1 MTESTPGYQPKHAV
15 LRIVLIYAVF
25 AALWILFS
33 DAAVEVMFT
42 KPAQLVRASMI
53 KGWLFVAVTSIILYG
68 LVSRMQ
74 AQLLASAQREQATQA
89 EKMRALQLIEAI
101 AESSDDA
108 IFAKDLEGRYILIN
122 RAASNFVG
130 KSANEV
136 LCQDDRA
143 IFPPDQAAMLME
155 AARRIARENRLQTIE
170 ERLSTPGGERVF
182 LATKGPL
189 HDQDGQVI
197 GTFGIARDITERKTI
212 EAALV
217 ASEQRFHTLFDSAT
231 VAIMVHDRETGI
243 PVDANPHALKIYGY
257 ETLEQIRKHSLWLP
271 PPFAVSDMVNWVKRA
286 AREGSQHLEWQSEDI
301 HGRRFWLDVL
311 LSTVVI
317 DGEERVLSVA
327 TDITTRKLTEEE
339 LRRNH
344 DELSRFN
351 LASIGRELDMI
362 ELKKQ
367 VNALSGELGR
377 TPPYSLAF
385 LDAVEEQP
393 PKGNDRP

>member
-1 MTESTPGYQPKHAV
+1 MTELTPGYRPKHAV

-33 DAAVEVMFT
+33 DSAVEIMF
-42 KPAQLVRASMI
+42 KEPIQLVRASMI

-68 LVSRMQ
+68 LVGRMQ
-74 AQLLASAQREQATQA
+74 AQLLASAQRERATQA
-89 EKMRALQLIEAI
+89 EKMRALRLIETI
-101 AESSDDA
+101 ADSSEDA

-122 RAASNFVG
+122 RAACNFVG
-130 KSANEV
+130 KSANEI
-136 LCQDDRA
+136 LGKDDRA
-143 IFPPDQAAMLME
+143 IFPPDQATMLME
-155 AARRIARENRLQTIE
+155 IAQRVIREKRSHTTE
-170 ERLSTPGGERVF
+170 ERLSTLGGERVF

-189 HDQDGQVI
+189 RDGDGQVI
-197 GTFGIARDITERKTI
+197 GIFGISRDITRRKAI
-212 EAALV
+212 EAALM

-231 VAIMVHDRETGI
+231 VAIMVHDRETGLPI
-243 PVDANPHALKIYGY
+243 DVNPHALKIYGY
-257 ETLEQIRKHSLWLP
+257 ETLDQIRNHSLWLP
-271 PPFAVSDMVNWVKRA
+271 SPFAKSDMVSWVNRA
-286 AREGSQHLEWQSEDI
+286 AREGAQHLEWQSEGI

-311 LSTVVI
+311 LGTVVI

-367 VNALSGELGR
+367 INALSGELGR
-377 TPPYSLAF
+377 PPPYSLAF
-385 LDAVEEQP
+385 LDAEKKPP
-393 PKGNDRP
+393 PKVNDRP

>member
-1 MTESTPGYQPKHAV
+1 MTESTPGYHPKHAV
-15 LRIVLIYAVF
+15 LRIVMIYAVF
-25 AALWILFS
+25 ASLWILFS
-33 DAAVEVMFT
+33 DSAVEIMF
-42 KPAQLVRASMI
+42 KDPAQLVRASMI
-53 KGWLFVAVTSIILYG
+53 KGWLFVAATSIMLYG
-68 LVSRMQ
+68 LVGRMK
-74 AQLLASAQREQATQA
+74 AQLLASAQRERATQA
-89 EKMRALQLIEAI
+89 EKMRALQLIDAI

-108 IFAKDLEGRYILIN
+108 IFAKDLDGRYILIN
-122 RAASNFVG
+122 RATCNFVG

-136 LCQDDRA
+136 LGQDDHT
-143 IFPPDQAAMLME
+143 IFPPDQAAMLIE
-155 AARRIARENRLQTIE
+155 ADRRIARENRMQTVE

-197 GTFGIARDITERKTI
+197 GTFGIARDITERKAI

-231 VAIMVHDRETGI
+231 VAIMVHDRDTGM
-243 PVDANPHALKIYGY
+243 PLDANPHALKIYGY
-257 ETLEQIRKHSLWLP
+257 ETLEQIRNHSRWLP
-271 PPFAVSDMVNWVKRA
+271 SPYAMSDMVNWVKRA
-286 AREGSQHLEWQSEDI
+286 AHEGNQHLEWQSEDI

-327 TDITTRKLTEEE
+327 TDITTRKLAEEE

-367 VNALSGELGR
+367 VNALSVELGR

-385 LDAVEEQP
+385 LEAEAEP
-393 PKGNDRP
+393 SPKENDRP

>member
-1 MTESTPGYQPKHAV
+1 MTESTPGYHPKHSV
-15 LRIVLIYAVF
+15 LRIVMIYAVF

-33 DAAVEVMFT
+33 DSAVEIMF
-42 KPAQLVRASMI
+42 KDPAQLVRASMI
-53 KGWLFVAVTSIILYG
+53 KGWLFVAATSIILYG
-68 LVSRMQ
+68 LVGRMK
-74 AQLLASAQREQATQA
+74 AQLLDSAQRERATQA
-89 EKMRALQLIEAI
+89 EKMRALQLIDAI

-108 IFAKDLEGRYILIN
+108 IFAKDLDGRYILIN
-122 RAASNFVG
+122 RAACNFVG

-136 LCQDDRA
+136 LGQDDRA
-143 IFPPDQAAMLME
+143 FFPPDQATMLME
-155 AARRIARENRLQTIE
+155 TAQRVIQENRAHTIE
-170 ERLSTPGGERVF
+170 ERLSTPNGERIF

-189 HDQDGQVI
+189 RGGDGQVI
-197 GTFGIARDITERKTI
+197 GTFGISRDITERKSI
-212 EAALV
+212 EAALR

-231 VAIMVHDRETGI
+231 VAIMVHDRETGL

-257 ETLEQIRKHSLWLP
+257 ETLEQIRNHSRWLP
-271 PPFAVSDMVNWVKRA
+271 PPYAVSDMVDWIKRA
-286 AREGSQHLEWQSEDI
+286 AHQGNQHLEWQSEDI

-327 TDITTRKLTEEE
+327 TDITTRKNTEEE

-367 VNALSGELGR
+367 VNALSVELGR
-377 TPPYSLAF
+377 APPYSLAF
-385 LDAVEEQP
+385 LDLEEQP
-393 PKGNDRP
+393 PEGNDRP